1 MTRGILRDVKKRC
14 PMMFEFLRKSLG
26 MSWSRFQT
34 TSLLE
39 ILETLLESPFQV
51 DRKALPVP
59 TICVQ
64 AEPTW
69 FFYMTL
75 AVFSTVFQRF
85 FHKIPGIFWGFWH
98 SVSIV
103 SPCFPHKGHE
113 LSRLPRQDTV
123 APRTPLEKKLLV
135 AFCQVQMAG
144 SWLGKIAGNSWSS
157 RSVKTN
163 W

>member
-1 MTRGILRDVKKRC
+1 MWKRDVPWCLNFCEKVLVCLGQDFKQ
-14 PMMFEFLRKSLG
+14 LHYSKSLRPY
-26 MSWSRFQT
+26 SSLRFRWIERPYQCLQFACRQ
-34 TSLLE
+34 SLH
-39 ILETLLESPFQV
+39 
-51 DRKALPVP
+51 D
-59 TICVQ
+59 
-64 AEPTW
+64 

>member
-1 MTRGILRDVKKRC
+1 MWKRDVPWCLNFCEKVLVCLGQDFKQ
-14 PMMFEFLRKSLG
+14 LHYSKSLRPY
-26 MSWSRFQT
+26 SSLRFRWIERPYQCLQFACRQ
-34 TSLLE
+34 SLH
-39 ILETLLESPFQV
+39 
-51 DRKALPVP
+51 D
-59 TICVQ
+59 
-64 AEPTW
+64 
-69 FFYMTL
+69 
-75 AVFSTVFQRF
+75 FSTWHWRFFQRCFKDFSIRSQVF
-85 FHKIPGIFWGFWH
+85 FGGFDIP
-98 SVSIV
+98 VSIV